1 MIRSIP
7 IVAAL
12 AALLASASPGQAQT
26 ATPRQEF
33 KDWRYQCLARGADA
47 GATAAQGTPKQVC
60 MIQHDV
66 RNGNN
71 LLMAARVRLIGAQ
84 KQAVLILL
92 LPPNLTAKAPVGL
105 AIDQGAAAT
114 AEVRE
119 CNKQICMA
127 VVPIDDGLL
136 GSLKAGQQ
144 LAVTTKP
151 GGVAS
156 TRMVSLAGFTSAFAA
171 LQSAPE

>member
-7 IVAAL
+7 IVAAF
-12 AALLASASPGQAQT
+12 AALLASASLGQAQT
-26 ATPRQEF
+26 AAPRQEF

-47 GATAAQGTPKQVC
+47 GATAAGAPKQVC

-84 KQAVLILL
+84 KQAVLIFL
-92 LPPNLTAKAPVGL
+92 LPPNLKAKAPVGFS
-105 AIDQGAAAT
+105 IDQGAST
-114 AEVRE
+114 AIEVQE
-119 CNKQICMA
+119 CNKQICIAA
-127 VVPIDDGLL
+127 VRIDDNLL
-136 GSLKAGQQ
+136 RSLKAGQQ

-151 GGVAS
+151 GGAAS
-156 TRMVSLAGFTSAFAA
+156 TRVVSLAGFTSAYAA
-171 LQSAPE
+171 LEAAP

>member
-1 MIRSIP
+1 MIRFIP
-7 IVAAL
+7 IVAAF
-12 AALLASASPGQAQT
+12 AALLASAAPGQAQT
-26 ATPRQEF
+26 AMPRQEF
-33 KDWRYQCLARGADA
+33 KDWHYQCLARGADA
-47 GATAAQGTPKQVC
+47 GAAAAGAPKQVC

-92 LPPNLTAKAPVGL
+92 LPPNLKAKAPVGL
-105 AIDQGAAAT
+105 SIDQGTAAT

-127 VVPIDDGLL
+127 IVPIDDALL

-144 LAVTTKP
+144 LAVTTRP
-151 GGVAS
+151 GGVES

-171 LQSAPE
+171 LQAAPE

>member
-7 IVAAL
+7 IVAAF

-33 KDWRYQCLARGADA
+33 KDWRYQCLARNADA
-47 GATAAQGTPKQVC
+47 GATAAGTPKQVC

-66 RNGNN
+66 RNGDK
-71 LLMAARVRLIGAQ
+71 LLMAARVRIIGAERH
-84 KQAVLILL
+84 AVLILL
-92 LPPNLTAKAPVGL
+92 LPPNLKAKAPVGFS
-105 AIDQGAAAT
+105 IDQGTAAAT
-114 AEVRE
+114 EVRE
-119 CNKQICMA
+119 CNAQICM
-127 VVPIDDGLL
+127 VIVPIDDNLL

-151 GGVAS
+151 GGVES

-171 LQSAPE
+171 LQSAPQ

>member
-7 IVAAL
+7 IVAAF
-12 AALLASASPGQAQT
+12 AALLASAAPGQAQT
-26 ATPRQEF
+26 AMPRQEY

-47 GATAAQGTPKQVC
+47 GATAAGAPKQVC

-71 LLMAARVRLIGAQ
+71 LLMAARVRLVGAQ

-92 LPPNLTAKAPVGL
+92 LPPNLKAKAPVGL

-127 VVPIDDGLL
+127 VVAIDDAML

-144 LAVTTKP
+144 LAVTTRP

-156 TRMVSLAGFTSAFAA
+156 TRTVSLAGFTSAFAA
-171 LQSAPE
+171 LQAAPQ

>member
-7 IVAAL
+7 IVAAF
-12 AALLASASPGQAQT
+12 AALLASAAPGQAQT
-26 ATPRQEF
+26 AMPRQEF

-47 GATAAQGTPKQVC
+47 GATAAGAPKQVC

-66 RNGNN
+66 RKGND
-71 LLMAARVRLIGAQ
+71 LLMAARVRIVGQ
-84 KQAVLILL
+84 QRQAVLIFL
-92 LPPNLTAKAPVGL
+92 LPPNLKAKAPVGFS
-105 AIDQGAAAT
+105 IDQGAAAT

-127 VVPIDDGLL
+127 VVAIDDAML

-144 LAVTTKP
+144 LTVTTKP

-156 TRMVSLAGFTSAFAA
+156 TRTVSLAGFTSAFAA
-171 LQSAPE
+171 LQAAPQ

>member
-7 IVAAL
+7 IVAAV
-12 AALLASASPGQAQT
+12 AALLAAASPGQAQT
-26 ATPRQEF
+26 ATPPQAF

-47 GATAAQGTPKQVC
+47 GAAAQGTPKQDC
-60 MIQHDV
+60 LIQHDV

-92 LPPNLTAKAPVGL
+92 LPPNLKAKAPVGL
-105 AIDQGAAAT
+105 AIDQGAAGT
-114 AEVRE
+114 TEVQE
-119 CNKQICMA
+119 CNKQICRA
-127 VVPIDDGLL
+127 VLPLNDAMLQA
-136 GSLKAGQQ
+136 LKAGQQ

-151 GGVAS
+151 GGVES
-156 TRMVSLAGFTSAFAA
+156 RRVVSLAGFTGAYAA
-171 LQSAPE
+171 LEAAPQ

>member
-7 IVAAL
+7 IVAAVVV
-12 AALLASASPGQAQT
+12 LLASALPGQAQT
-26 ATPRQEF
+26 AMPRQEF
-33 KDWRYQCLARGADA
+33 KDWRYQCIARGADA
-47 GATAAQGTPKQVC
+47 GAAAAGASKQVC

-66 RNGNN
+66 RNGNK

-92 LPPNLTAKAPVGL
+92 LPPNLQAKAPVGL
-105 AIDQGAAAT
+105 SIDQGAAAT

-127 VVPIDDGLL
+127 VVTIDDAML

-144 LAVTTKP
+144 LAVITKP
-151 GGVAS
+151 GGVES
-156 TRMVSLAGFTSAFAA
+156 TRTVSLAGFTSAFAA
-171 LQSAPE
+171 LQAAPQ

>member
-7 IVAAL
+7 IVAAF

-26 ATPRQEF
+26 ATPRQDF

-47 GATAAQGTPKQVC
+47 GATAAGAPKQVC

-71 LLMAARVRLIGAQ
+71 LLMAARVRLIGQ
-84 KQAVLILL
+84 QRQAVLILL
-92 LPPNLTAKAPVGL
+92 LPPNLKAKAPVGFS
-105 AIDQGAAAT
+105 IDQGAAAAT
-114 AEVRE
+114 EVRE

-127 VVPIDDGLL
+127 IVPLDDALL
-136 GSLKAGQQ
+136 RSLKAGQQ
-144 LAVTTKP
+144 LAVTTRP
-151 GGVAS
+151 GGVES
-156 TRMVSLAGFTSAFAA
+156 TRTVSLAGFTGAYATLEAA
-171 LQSAPE
+171 PQ